1 MSEKKP
7 SANNKTIKDTSITA
21 ADETTVDKTGK
32 TSSIKKT
39 PSKKTS
45 TVNKKPTVPDKSDT
59 PDTVDSVAVAAMQ
72 SLVIEM
78 NKERESRD
86 RQMTSLLDEF
96 RTGFDTLNKQ
106 NDRQGEKRASE
117 ITGLY
122 ESLQKAI
129 SEIHHGNEQREKL
142 NLNTFQSLSDSIMK
156 DHEQTLMEVH
166 EQEKLQDKK
175 LKYIDKVQNQR
186 ISRNRLI
193 AVPAVILAIVG
204 IIYMFNVVHIMETA
218 MTSMSQDMSKI
229 QVSVGTM
236 SSKIETI
243 SRNTTSMNTNMEAL
257 DGNTQQISK
266 DLNVMT
272 HNVAPAMQGMR
283 DMMPWTR

>member
-1 MSEKKP
+1 MSKKE
-7 SANNKTIKDTSITA
+7 STENNKTIKDN
-21 ADETTVDKTGK
+21 
-32 TSSIKKT
+32 
-39 PSKKTS
+39 SKKTS
-45 TVNKKPTVPDKSDT
+45 PKKAPSKITSTANDKPYTPNEADNPGTIDADT
-59 PDTVDSVAVAAMQ
+59 AIALNSFA
-72 SLVIEM
+72 SEM
-78 NKERESRD
+78 NKDRESHD
-86 RQMTSLLDEF
+86 KQMTSLINEF
-96 RTGFDTLNKQ
+96 RAGFDTFNRQ
-106 NDRQGEKRASE
+106 NSKLEETRASE

-122 ESLQKAI
+122 QSLQKAI
-129 SEIHHGNEQREKL
+129 SEIHHSNEQREKL
-142 NLNTFQSLSDSIMK
+142 NLNTFQSLNDSIMK
-156 DHEQTLMEVH
+156 DHEQTMMEVH

-204 IIYMFNVVHIMETA
+204 IVYMFKVVYIMEAA
-218 MTSMSQDMSKI
+218 MTSMSRDMSKI
-229 QVSVGTM
+229 QVSVDTM

-243 SRNTTSMNTNMEAL
+243 SSNTTSMNTNMEAL